1 MIELS
6 FEDKFFQD
14 IKNGKKTTIGK
25 IDADLSGIKKG
36 DTVIF
41 FKDVGNKNDSSER
54 ISVKVKDIHKFN
66 DVLSMLKKMKLK
78 SILPRSKSYKDGEKV
93 FEENY
98 GERLKNAKFIAFT
111 FDILDNIQIIP
122 KVPKGTVLRVSVNSN
137 SKEPIINFQ
146 PENEAELHMQER
158 HKRLDKNSH
167 MQQRHNR
174 LDKHFMENNENSGPR
189 IKKKKNAKSN
199 GPQIK
204 SKNNIANE
212 NDDNNE
218 NNSDLFGPRI
228 KNKKDD
234 KDSGPRIKNKKDDK
248 DSGPRIKNKKN
259 DNDSG
264 PRIKNKKNDNDS
276 GPRIKNKKDNDG
288 NNGNH
293 QSREF
298 EMTIREPW
306 FSLIENGQKQ
316 VEGRLYRGIVEEFRV
331 NDTIR
336 FINKW
341 NGKEKSVIVKI
352 TKLTKYTN
360 FGDLLF
366 NEKLHRVLPGL
377 PNIKCGILVYNK
389 IYANFNEI
397 KEFGTLAIEL
407 EVV

>member
-234 KDSGPRIKNKKDDK
+234 KDSGPRIKNKK
-248 DSGPRIKNKKN
+248 
-259 DNDSG
+259 
-264 PRIKNKKNDNDS
+264 NDNDS